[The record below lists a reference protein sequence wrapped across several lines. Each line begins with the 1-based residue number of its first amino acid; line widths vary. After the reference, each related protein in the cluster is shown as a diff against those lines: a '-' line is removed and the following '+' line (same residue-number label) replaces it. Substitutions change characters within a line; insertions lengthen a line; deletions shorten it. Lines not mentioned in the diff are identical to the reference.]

1 MTNLDDRIT
10 RNRKILERHPP
21 GNTGRAVALCSL
33 AASLRSNFLQTD
45 DTLGLEEA
53 IALLRSSLDL
63 LPTGHSDR
71 SDSLHGLALCF
82 NYRYYKQG
90 TIADLQEAI
99 TFGRAALE
107 LRSQG
112 HSRRAMT
119 HYNLAIYLSDRFLEL
134 DTENDLDDAIL
145 LHRSASNLCPAS
157 HSDRSS
163 LLHSLALCFYYRYY
177 KQGATADL
185 QEAIKFGQ
193 AALEL
198 RPQGHS
204 HRDLTRY
211 NLAVY
216 LSDRFLKLGTVC
228 DLNEAILL
236 HRSALDLR
244 PAGHSDRSD
253 SLHSLALCFNYRY
266 NRQCIMTD
274 LEGAIK
280 FGRAALE
287 LRSQGH
293 SCRAL
298 TLFNLAISL
307 SDRFRELG
315 TDCDLDEAILL
326 HRSAL
331 DLCPAGHPDRSDS
344 LHGLARCCSRD
355 RHSKQGAMVDF
366 KETVPLGRA
375 LLELCFPT
383 HSDRASTLY
392 SFATH
397 LSHRFLT
404 LDTDCDLD
412 EAISLHQSAPDLG
425 HSDWL
430 GFLNQLAN
438 SLSSRFVKLEAP
450 ADLDELISPAVLYW
464 IFIHRAIMLTLGL
477 STSCFLSSESEFRD
491 HPANPGVLAVPHTFT
506 TLLPTSTLGS
516 ANLKNISDVQDA
528 HPDHA
533 VSLHKLLIYVKDLA
547 DDVDVAQVVDRIVAI
562 ARAALKS
569 CPTGHPDHVV
579 SLTTLATFLLH
590 RFQQRGDVANAD
602 EAIVL
607 YLEVLELCPS
617 GTLASASHLHDLAQ
631 YLLKKFTKLA
641 VSTDLDDAIKFE
653 QVALALFPQGHP
665 DHTVALNNLFNY
677 RQLKIGRVAS
687 TRSARPTGI
696 TPGSRLKYLIEPIIL
711 DVLKKIPPRL
721 LDLRTGKL
729 CDRDSQITQFEQ
741 SGEYNQLLS
750 SASTMD
756 ALAPDTTHIREV
768 VSTYFRYVTLSHR
781 WGRFEPLLRDIDGR
795 DIYNLDPT
803 DGISKLQS
811 FCQQCCRRGY
821 LWGWS
826 DTCCIDKESSTELQ
840 EAIGSMF
847 SWYQQ
852 SALTLVHLADVSGMG
867 RLASSVWFKRGWT
880 LQELLA
886 PRTMLFFTQDWL
898 LYRDGSSSNHKEDS
912 AILGELEQATGIT
925 SRHLAD
931 FDPGVRGDARSRLQ
945 WASTRCTTRPED
957 MAYSLL
963 GVFSLYIPILY
974 GEPAEHALGRLLAKV
989 ISMSGDTS
997 ILDWVGQSSA
1007 FHSCFPATV
1016 APYQN
1021 PLLSTPDLTTPPFTR
1036 RIRELFSLAAHKMQQ
1051 AFSKLPLAKFANFRL
1066 ILPCI
1071 VHRIKAMTL
1080 TRVDINTA
1088 THFYQ
1093 IQAMGLAPIDIAPSE
1108 RLENA
1113 AKGVSYVLIRP
1124 LHPDLLH
1131 RVIDTDDAGTHQLF
1145 TWLEQPFSIR
1155 KLTKY
1160 FF

>member
-1 MTNLDDRIT
+1 M
-10 RNRKILERHPP
+10 
-21 GNTGRAVALCSL
+21 A
-33 AASLRSNFLQTD
+33 
-45 DTLGLEEA
+45 
-53 IALLRSSLDL
+53 
-63 LPTGHSDR
+63 
-71 SDSLHGLALCF
+71 
-82 NYRYYKQG
+82 
-90 TIADLQEAI
+90 
-99 TFGRAALE
+99 
-107 LRSQG
+107 
-112 HSRRAMT
+112 
-119 HYNLAIYLSDRFLEL
+119 
-134 DTENDLDDAIL
+134 
-145 LHRSASNLCPAS
+145 
-157 HSDRSS
+157 
-163 LLHSLALCFYYRYY
+163 
-177 KQGATADL
+177 
-185 QEAIKFGQ
+185 
-193 AALEL
+193 
-198 RPQGHS
+198 
-204 HRDLTRY
+204 
-211 NLAVY
+211 
-216 LSDRFLKLGTVC
+216 
-228 DLNEAILL
+228 
-236 HRSALDLR
+236 
-244 PAGHSDRSD
+244 
-253 SLHSLALCFNYRY
+253 
-266 NRQCIMTD
+266 D

-298 TLFNLAISL
+298 TLCNLAISL
-307 SDRFRELG
+307 SDRFRELD

-331 DLCPAGHPDRSDS
+331 DLCPAGHSDRSDS
-344 LHGLARCCSRD
+344 LHGLARCCSRV

-375 LLELCFPT
+375 MLELCFPG

-397 LSHRFLT
+397 LSRRFLKP
-404 LDTDCDLD
+404 DMDCDLD
-412 EAISLHQSAPDLG
+412 EAISLHQSASDLRPVG

-430 GFLNQLAN
+430 RFLNQLAN
-438 SLSSRFVKLEAP
+438 GLSSRFVKPEAS
-450 ADLDELISPAVLYW
+450 ADLDELISLR
-464 IFIHRAIMLTLGL
+464 RAILDFHPQGHHAHARSIDQLL
-477 STSCFLSSESEFRD
+477 SLLQKRIQRRDMATDLDECISLRRSALASCE
-491 HPANPGVLAVPHTFT
+491 PGSPGRATHLHDLVTDLHTRFCK
-506 TLLPTSTLGS
+506 LE
-516 ANLKNISDVQDA
+516 NISDVQDA

-533 VSLHKLLIYVKDLA
+533 VSFHKLLIYVKDLA
-547 DDVDVAQVVDRIVAI
+547 DDGDVAPVVDRIVAI

-569 CPTGHPDHVV
+569 CPTGHPDHVM
-579 SLTTLATFLLH
+579 SLTTLAAFLLR

-602 EAIVL
+602 EAVVL
-607 YLEVLELCPS
+607 YQEVLELCPS
-617 GTLASASHLHDLAQ
+617 GTMASASHLHDLAQ
-631 YLLKKFTKLA
+631 YLSKKFTKLA

-677 RQLKIGRVAS
+677 RQLKIGRGAS
-687 TRSARPTGI
+687 TRSARPTGT
-696 TPGSRLKYLIEPIIL
+696 TPGSRLKYLIEPIVL

-721 LDLRTGKL
+721 LDIRTGKL
-729 CDRDSQITQFEQ
+729 CDRDSQIAQFEQ
-741 SGEYNQLLS
+741 SREYNQLLS

-756 ALAPDTTHIREV
+756 ALARDTHIREV
-768 VSTYFRYVTLSHR
+768 VSTYFRYGTLSHR
-781 WGRFEPLLRDIDGR
+781 WGKFEPLLRDIDGR
-795 DIYNLDPT
+795 LIYNLDPT

-811 FCQQCCRRGY
+811 FCQECCRRDY
-821 LWGWS
+821 LWAWS

-847 SWYQQ
+847 SWYQR
-852 SALTLVHLADVSGMG
+852 SALTLVHLADVSDMD
-867 RLASSVWFKRGWT
+867 RLTSSVWFKRGWT

-925 SRHLAD
+925 SRHLTD
-931 FDPGVRGDARSRLQ
+931 FDPGVLYDARSRLQ

-974 GEPAEHALGRLLAKV
+974 GEPAEHALGRLLAEV
-989 ISMSGDTS
+989 ISKFSDTS
-997 ILDWVGQSSA
+997 ILDWVGQSST

-1021 PLLSTPDLTTPPFTR
+1021 PPFSTPDLTTPPSTR
-1036 RIRELFSLAAHKMQQ
+1036 RIRELFSLSAHKMQQ
-1051 AFSKLPLAKFANFRL
+1051 ALSKLPLAKFANFRL

-1093 IQAMGLAPIDIAPSE
+1093 IQAVGLALIDIAPSE

-1131 RVIDTDDAGTHQLF
+1131 RVVDTDDAGTHQLF
-1145 TWLEQPFSIR
+1145 TWLEQPFSALLLMELPHNEYRRVVSFCHIIAR
-1155 KLTKY
+1155 PTDFAGVLKGEVNTLTIV
-1160 FF
+1160 